1 MRRSAAFD
9 RALAIG
15 RPYAETL
22 TNRANILWGM
32 RRLEEALQGYREAL
46 SLKPDLLEALVGSA
60 NALHALGRPDEA
72 LAALDKALALRP
84 DAAPLLRNRGTLL
97 QSLKQLDRAL
107 ADLDRSL
114 ALEPRNAEALSNRGI
129 ALSHLGQF
137 NEALGSY
144 AQALAINP
152 RLVEALSNRGHT
164 FREMKHPEQALA
176 NYERVLAVDARLPS
190 TLADAANMALTL
202 SDWPKAAKYGAEIRA
217 RLGARELAM
226 PPLLALYYDWGP
238 EAQARCAEAWVNTMP
253 ALPVLSGAASAH
265 DKLRIA
271 YLSSDFRHHP
281 VGATVA
287 ELFERHEHSRFE
299 IFAASLGADDGSDV
313 RRRIVEAA
321 DHFVDLSAVTDRVA
335 AERLKKLEIDILV
348 DLNGH
353 TLGART
359 QILRQRPA
367 PIQVSYLGFPGTMG
381 ADFVDY
387 VIADATV
394 LPFEQQTFYRERI
407 IQLPDTFWVSD
418 TRRAIGACPS
428 REAES
433 LPEHGFV
440 FCCFSHNRKITAELF
455 DVWMQ
460 LLLAVPDS
468 VLWLKQGHE
477 TATANLR
484 AAAEARGV
492 SDDRLVF
499 AKGVP
504 LDVHLARHALAD
516 LFLDTLPYNAHA
528 TASDALWAGL
538 PGTHLSGPKLCRP
551 CRRQPVAGRGII

>member
-1 MRRSAAFD
+1 
-9 RALAIG
+9 
-15 RPYAETL
+15 
-22 TNRANILWGM
+22 
-32 RRLEEALQGYREAL
+32 
-46 SLKPDLLEALVGSA
+46 
-60 NALHALGRPDEA
+60 
-72 LAALDKALALRP
+72 
-84 DAAPLLRNRGTLL
+84 
-97 QSLKQLDRAL
+97 
-107 ADLDRSL
+107 
-114 ALEPRNAEALSNRGI
+114 
-129 ALSHLGQF
+129 
-137 NEALGSY
+137 
-144 AQALAINP
+144 
-152 RLVEALSNRGHT
+152 
-164 FREMKHPEQALA
+164 
-176 NYERVLAVDARLPS
+176 
-190 TLADAANMALTL
+190 
-202 SDWPKAAKYGAEIRA
+202 
-217 RLGARELAM
+217 
-226 PPLLALYYDWGP
+226 
-238 EAQARCAEAWVNTMP
+238 MP

-299 IFAASLGADDGSDV
+299 IIAASLGADDGSDV

-321 DHFVDLSAVTDRVA
+321 DHFVDLSAVTDRLA

-407 IQLPDTFWVSD
+407 VQLPDTFWVSD

-428 REAES
+428 RDTES

-460 LLLAVPDS
+460 LLLAVPES

-492 SDDRLVF
+492 PGDRLVF

-538 PGTHLSGPKLCRP
+538 PVLTCLGRSF
-551 CRRQPVAGRGII
+551 AGRVAASQLRAAGLSELVTTSLQDYKASAMRLACDAALLSSLRARLVQNRSTVPLFNTDLFRRNIEAAFLDIWEGRYQAPRNFRAGLP